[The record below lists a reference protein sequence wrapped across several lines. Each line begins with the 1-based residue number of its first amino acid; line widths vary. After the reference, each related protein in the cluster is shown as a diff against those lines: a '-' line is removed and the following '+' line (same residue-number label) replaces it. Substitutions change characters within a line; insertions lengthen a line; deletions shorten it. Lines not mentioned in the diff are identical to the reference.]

1 MSACLD
7 PCWVCSG
14 PAWYCDCFQAVP
26 QTFLSPGPAPV
37 AIQQPGFG
45 LAPVATYDWSPAAA
59 SSSTSDWTRIAA
71 AVAAE
76 TSASP
81 LVHHQ
86 HAQEMRRSTLARAGA
101 SEAVTAAGA
110 VTKTATQK
118 ERKSVLDRGQAA
130 EGSRVVCSTTLLFF
144 QVTGAD

>member
-26 QTFLSPGPAPV
+26 QTFLFPGPAPV
-37 AIQQPGFG
+37 AIQQPEFG
-45 LAPVATYDWSPAAA
+45 WAPVATYDWSPAAA
-59 SSSTSDWTRIAA
+59 SSSTSDWTGIAA
-71 AVAAE
+71 AAAAE

-86 HAQEMRRSTLARAGA
+86 HAQEMRRSTLARTGA
-101 SEAVTAAGA
+101 SGAVTAAGA

-118 ERKSVLDRGQAA
+118 ERKFVLDRGQAA
-130 EGSRVVCSTTLLFF
+130 EGSRVVCPTPSLFL
-144 QVTGAD
+144 

>member
-1 MSACLD
+1 MSACHD

-14 PAWYCDCFQAVP
+14 PAWYCDCFHAVP
-26 QTFLSPGPAPV
+26 QTFLSPGAAPV
-37 AIQQPGFG
+37 AIQQPDFG

-59 SSSTSDWTRIAA
+59 SSSTSDWTGIATA
-71 AVAAE
+71 AK

-86 HAQEMRRSTLARAGA
+86 YAQEMRRSTLARAGA
-101 SEAVTAAGA
+101 SGAVAAAGA

-130 EGSRVVCSTTLLFF
+130 EGSRVVCPTSLLILP
-144 QVTGAD
+144 VTHAD